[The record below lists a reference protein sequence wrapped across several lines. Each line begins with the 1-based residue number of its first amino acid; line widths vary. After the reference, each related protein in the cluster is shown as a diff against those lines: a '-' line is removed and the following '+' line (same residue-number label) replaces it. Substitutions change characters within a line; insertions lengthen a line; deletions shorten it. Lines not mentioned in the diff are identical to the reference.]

1 MQICLFLKIKLN
13 FLGGRIECFMCNWAF
28 FGGWD
33 DEAAITMS
41 TMIGN
46 CGLLICVN
54 TV

>member
-13 FLGGRIECFMCNWAF
+13 FLGGRIEYFMCNLAF

-41 TMIGN
+41 TIIGN